1 MKIVNWKLVTA
12 DREKGEMKINN
23 RGQRESKERNKK

>member
-23 RGQRESKERNKK
+23 RG